1 MNSSIINCK
10 WKANFDKSVTEIYYQ
25 NYTDLCQCASCRNF
39 YQNANSVSVD
49 IRKFIEQFGSDVTK
63 PIELESILADK
74 EQGIVEYTLYYAV
87 NGTIELLE
95 ESDIQLEEYSISI
108 VSKEA
113 SPNTDI
119 SEPYFVFAINNIWL
133 PWTVDDN
140 INECY
145 D

>member
-1 MNSSIINCK
+1 MKTLLKI
-10 WKANFDKSVTEIYYQ
+10 KS
-25 NYTDLCQCASCRNF
+25 
-39 YQNANSVSVD
+39 
-49 IRKFIEQFGSDVTK
+49 
-63 PIELESILADK
+63 
-74 EQGIVEYTLYYAV
+74 
-87 NGTIELLE
+87 
-95 ESDIQLEEYSISI
+95 IQLEEYSISI